1 MKKVFM
7 LAALVAALASCQSN
21 KKGEINEVDIFAAD
35 SAGIEEITEVFQG
48 TLPSA
53 DGKNINYILTLN
65 ADIDGPDTLF
75 SLDMIYLD
83 SIDSKKNQT
92 FNAVGKQQ
100 KIHKKVNHQHK
111 TAYKLTP
118 DNGERPIYFLL
129 VNDTTL
135 RMVDNH
141 LNENPMSD
149 LNYDILLVSD

>member
-1 MKKVFM
+1 MKKVLM

-21 KKGEINEVDIFAAD
+21 KKGNINEVDIFETD
-35 SAGIEEITEVFQG
+35 SAGVEEITEVFQG

-53 DGKNINYILTLN
+53 DGKSINYILTLN

-75 SLDMIYLD
+75 SLDMVYIAPND
-83 SIDSKKNQT
+83 SGGKQS

-100 KIHKKVNHQHK
+100 KIHRKVNQQHK

-118 DNGERPIYFLL
+118 DSGERALYFLL

-135 RMVDNH
+135 RLVDNN
-141 LNENPMSD
+141 LNEYPMSN